1 MICTRPDVAYV
12 LSMTSRYQCD
22 PCENHWTIIKNIL
35 KYLRNTKDKFLV
47 YGGIDELVVSG
58 YTNANFSDWQR

>member
-1 MICTRPDVAYV
+1 MLLVPCI
-12 LSMTSRYQCD
+12 TSQYQSD
-22 PCENHWTIIKNIL
+22 PGESHLTTVKNIL

-58 YTNANFSDWQR
+58 YTDASFLD